1 MNQHKISNNS
11 LIYTI
16 THSLINIAIPKTY
29 FNFGIL
35 NTSMANLSSSRQK
48 AVLRK
53 YARKLKFLMM
63 VVSIGII
70 VWTLPKQAKFRYE
83 IEKGRIWTQKD
94 LISPY
99 NFAILKTQQELD
111 NDRKVILS
119 SITPI
124 YQLNTNIADQQ
135 LDAFKSDLEIKWH
148 TAGINDKFK
157 NDYINTG
164 YNLLKHIYDVGIL
177 KTDPKYQQN
186 SQNYTITILDKN
198 VGTDK
203 NTADLF
209 TRDKALDYFNQVLN
223 TRKDIDKSFLLD
235 LVLNRMQSN
244 LIYDDL
250 LTTRLQK
257 EALENLSLTRGMVQ
271 KEDILVTT
279 GSVVNDEV
287 YQKLISYKKAFEDS
301 SRVNGDRRLV
311 MLGQVILVAVAIAL
325 LMVFLY
331 LFRRDIYDDNRLV
344 SLILLV
350 ITAMLATL
358 SLAIKLQ
365 TPNLYYIPYCIVPII
380 IRILFDTRLA
390 LNIHLLVVLIAGFF
404 VPNSFEFAY
413 FEITA
418 GMVSIY
424 SIKNLI
430 RREQFLISA
439 LIITFSYFMAFI
451 GISFIR
457 EGSFLSINWMD
468 FLPFVVSVLLTLLA
482 YPLIYIFEKIF
493 AITSDIT
500 LIELTN
506 TNAPLL
512 RELAFTAPGT
522 FQHSLQ
528 VANLAENAIYS
539 IGGNALLVR
548 AGALYHDI
556 GKLENPLFFI
566 ENQSSGFN
574 PHDKLP
580 YEESAQIII
589 RHVSKGVEMAE
600 NANIPEVV
608 IDFIRTHHGDTRV
621 DYFYQSYLKNFPE
634 KMINEKVFRYPG
646 PIPFT
651 KEGGVLMLADSVEAA
666 SRSLKEPD
674 EKSISELVDR
684 IVKYKLDQDQL
695 KDSDITLKDIETI
708 KTIFKRMLMSIYH
721 VRINY

>member
-1 MNQHKISNNS
+1 
-11 LIYTI
+11 
-16 THSLINIAIPKTY
+16 
-29 FNFGIL
+29 
-35 NTSMANLSSSRQK
+35 MAKLSSSRQR
-48 AVLRK
+48 ALMRK
-53 YARKLKFLMM
+53 YSRNVKFLMM
-63 VVSIGII
+63 LASICLI
-70 VWTLPKQAKFRYE
+70 VFTLPKQAKFSYDV
-83 IEKGRIWTQKD
+83 EKGRIWNQKD

-99 NFAILKTQQELD
+99 NFAILKTPQEIE
-111 NDRKVILS
+111 NDEKTARASV
-119 SITPI
+119 TPV
-124 YQLNTNIADQQ
+124 YQLDDDIGPREIEGFN
-135 LDAFKSDLEIKWH
+135 SDLSIKWH
-148 TAGINDKFK
+148 NSGIKDFQKKEYLSAGD
-157 NDYINTG
+157 D
-164 YNLLKHIYDVGIL
+164 LLKEIYDRGVL
-177 KTDPKYQQN
+177 VLNPKYQQ
-186 SQNYTITILDKN
+186 SSENYPLTILNKN
-198 VGTDK
+198 VATDK
-203 NTADLF
+203 NSADLF
-209 TRDKALDYFNQVLN
+209 TKEKALAYCDQVLSLRKNLDKA
-223 TRKDIDKSFLLD
+223 FLLD
-235 LVLNRMQSN
+235 LISN
-244 LIYDDL
+244 
-250 LTTRLQK
+250 RLQPNLNYDNKLTSRLEK
-257 EALENLSLTRGMVQ
+257 EAIEGLSTTRGMVQ
-271 KEDILVTT
+271 KGEVIVNK

-287 YQKLISYKKAFEDS
+287 YQKLQSYKKAFEDNA
-301 SRVNGDRRLV
+301 RITGDPQLV
-311 MLGQVILVAVAIAL
+311 LLGQFLLVSIAITL

-350 ITAMLATL
+350 VTAMLFTL
-358 SLAIKLQ
+358 SIAIKLQ
-365 TPNLYYIPYCIVPII
+365 LPNLYYIPYCIVPII

-413 FEITA
+413 FELTA

-439 LIITFSYFMAFI
+439 LIITFTYFVSFI

-457 EGSFLSINWMD
+457 EGSLKSIDWMG

-482 YPLIYIFEKIF
+482 YPLIYIFEKVF

-512 RELAFTAPGT
+512 REMAFTAPGT

-528 VANLAENAIYS
+528 VANLAENAIYT

-556 GKLENPLFFI
+556 GKMENPLYFI
-566 ENQSSGFN
+566 ENQSGFN

-580 YEESAQIII
+580 YQESAQIII
-589 RHVSKGVEMAE
+589 RHVQKGVEMAR
-600 NANIPEVV
+600 NANLPEIV

-621 DYFYQSYLKNFPE
+621 DYFYHSFLKNFPE
-634 KMINEKVFRYPG
+634 KFVDENTFRYPG
-646 PIPFT
+646 PVPFT

-674 EKSISELVDR
+674 EKSINDLVDR
-684 IVKYKLDQDQL
+684 IVKYKLDQNQL
-695 KDSDITLKDIETI
+695 NDSNITLKDIETI

-721 VRINY
+721 VRIDY

>member
-1 MNQHKISNNS
+1 
-11 LIYTI
+11 
-16 THSLINIAIPKTY
+16 
-29 FNFGIL
+29 
-35 NTSMANLSSSRQK
+35 
-48 AVLRK
+48 
-53 YARKLKFLMM
+53 
-63 VVSIGII
+63 
-70 VWTLPKQAKFRYE
+70 
-83 IEKGRIWTQKD
+83 
-94 LISPY
+94 
-99 NFAILKTQQELD
+99 
-111 NDRKVILS
+111 
-119 SITPI
+119 
-124 YQLNTNIADQQ
+124 
-135 LDAFKSDLEIKWH
+135 
-148 TAGINDKFK
+148 
-157 NDYINTG
+157 
-164 YNLLKHIYDVGIL
+164 
-177 KTDPKYQQN
+177 
-186 SQNYTITILDKN
+186 
-198 VGTDK
+198 
-203 NTADLF
+203 
-209 TRDKALDYFNQVLN
+209 
-223 TRKDIDKSFLLD
+223 
-235 LVLNRMQSN
+235 
-244 LIYDDL
+244 
-250 LTTRLQK
+250 
-257 EALENLSLTRGMVQ
+257 MVQ
-271 KEDILVTT
+271 KDEILVSK
-279 GSVVNDEV
+279 GSVINDDV
-287 YQKLISYKKAFEDS
+287 FQKLESYKKAFEDN
-301 SRVNGDRRLV
+301 SRVNGDRHLV
-311 MLGQVILVAVAIAL
+311 MLGQFLLVTTALAL

-350 ITAMLATL
+350 ITAMLGTL

-365 TPNLYYIPYCIVPII
+365 MPNLYYIPYCIVPIM

-390 LNIHLLVVLIAGFF
+390 LNIHLLVVLIAGFY

-439 LIITFSYFMAFI
+439 LIITFSYFVSFL

-457 EGSFLSINWMD
+457 EGTFLNINWMD

-482 YPLIYIFEKIF
+482 YPLIYIFEKVF
-493 AITSDIT
+493 ELTSDIT

-528 VANLAENAIYS
+528 VANLAENAIYT

-556 GKLENPLFFI
+556 GKLENPLYFI

-600 NANIPEVV
+600 KANLPEVV

-621 DYFYQSYLKNFPE
+621 DYFYQSFLKNYPE
-634 KMINEKVFRYPG
+634 KLINEKIFRYPG
-646 PIPFT
+646 PIPFS
-651 KEGGVLMLADSVEAA
+651 KEAGVLMLADSVEAA

-674 EKSISELVDR
+674 EKSISDLVDK

-695 KDSDITLKDIETI
+695 KDSAITLKDIETI
-708 KTIFKRMLMSIYH
+708 KTIFKKMLMSIYH

>member
-1 MNQHKISNNS
+1 
-11 LIYTI
+11 
-16 THSLINIAIPKTY
+16 
-29 FNFGIL
+29 
-35 NTSMANLSSSRQK
+35 MANLSSSRQK
-48 AVLRK
+48 AILRK
-53 YARKLKFLMM
+53 YARNLKFLMM
-63 VVSIGII
+63 AVSICLI

-83 IEKGRIWTQKD
+83 IQKGRIWTQPD
-94 LISPY
+94 LVSPY
-99 NFAILKTQQELD
+99 NFAVLKTQAEID
-111 NDRKVILS
+111 NDRKTILA

-124 YQLNTNIADQQ
+124 YQLNTDVESVQ
-135 LDAFKSDLEIKWH
+135 LDNFKSDFEVKWH
-148 TAGINDKFK
+148 TAGMNDRSKS
-157 NDYINTG
+157 NYLNTG
-164 YNLLKHIYDVGIL
+164 TDLLKHIYEVGIL
-177 KTDPKYQQN
+177 KLNPKYQQY
-186 SQNYTITILDKN
+186 SANYPITILNKN
-198 VGTDK
+198 VETDK

-209 TRDKALDYFNQVLN
+209 TREKALAYCNQVLSA
-223 TRKDIDKSFLLD
+223 RKDIDKTFLLD
-235 LVLNRMQSN
+235 LVLNRLLNN
-244 LIYDDL
+244 LVYDDA
-250 LTTRLQK
+250 LTARLEK
-257 EALENLSLTRGMVQ
+257 EAIESLSVTRGMVQ
-271 KEDILVTT
+271 KDEILVSK
-279 GSVVNDEV
+279 GSVINDDV
-287 YQKLISYKKAFEDS
+287 FQKLESYKKAFEDN
-301 SRVNGDRRLV
+301 SRVNGDRHLV
-311 MLGQVILVAVAIAL
+311 MLGQFLLVTTALAL

-350 ITAMLATL
+350 ITAMLGTL

-365 TPNLYYIPYCIVPII
+365 MPNLYYIPYCIVPIM

-390 LNIHLLVVLIAGFF
+390 LNIHLLVVLIAGFY

-439 LIITFSYFMAFI
+439 LIITFSYFVSFL

-457 EGSFLSINWMD
+457 EGTFLNINWMD

-482 YPLIYIFEKIF
+482 YPLIYIFEKVF
-493 AITSDIT
+493 ELTSDIT

-528 VANLAENAIYS
+528 VANLAENAIYT

-556 GKLENPLFFI
+556 GKLENPLYFI

-600 NANIPEVV
+600 KANLPEVV

-621 DYFYQSYLKNFPE
+621 DYFYQSFLKNYPE
-634 KMINEKVFRYPG
+634 KLINEKILRYPG
-646 PIPFT
+646 PIPFS
-651 KEGGVLMLADSVEAA
+651 KEAGVLMLADSVEAA

-674 EKSISELVDR
+674 EKSISDLVDK

-695 KDSDITLKDIETI
+695 KDSAITLKDIETI
-708 KTIFKRMLMSIYH
+708 KTIFKKMLMSIYH

>member
-1 MNQHKISNNS
+1 
-11 LIYTI
+11 
-16 THSLINIAIPKTY
+16 
-29 FNFGIL
+29 
-35 NTSMANLSSSRQK
+35 MANLSSSRQK

-83 IEKGRIWTQKD
+83 IQKGRIWTQKD

-99 NFAILKTQQELD
+99 NFAILKTPQELN
-111 NDRKVILS
+111 NDRKVILAGV
-119 SITPI
+119 TPI
-124 YQLNTNIADQQ
+124 YQLNTNIADEQ
-135 LDAFKSDLEIKWH
+135 LNDFKSDLEIKWH
-148 TAGINDKFK
+148 TAGINDALK
-157 NDYINTG
+157 NDYITTG
-164 YNLLKHIYDVGIL
+164 YNLLKHIYDIGIL
-177 KTDPKYQQN
+177 KPEPKYQQ
-186 SQNYTITILDKN
+186 SSPDYKITILDKN

-209 TRDKALDYFNQVLN
+209 TRDKALAYFNQVLS
-223 TRKDIDKSFLLD
+223 TRNDIDKSFLLD

-244 LIYDDL
+244 LIYDDV
-250 LTTRLQK
+250 LTSRLEK
-257 EALENLSLTRGMVQ
+257 EALENLSLTSGMVQ

-311 MLGQVILVAVAIAL
+311 MLGQVILVAIAISL

-331 LFRRDIYDDNRLV
+331 MFRRDIYDDNRLV

-358 SLAIKLQ
+358 SLAIKIQ

-390 LNIHLLVVLIAGFF
+390 LYIHLLVVLIAGFF

-418 GMVSIY
+418 GMVAIY

-439 LIITFSYFMAFI
+439 VIITFSYFMSFL

-457 EGSFLSINWMD
+457 EGSFISINWMD
-468 FLPFVVSVLLTLLA
+468 FVPFVVSVLLTLLA
-482 YPLIYIFEKIF
+482 YPLIYIFEKVF

-600 NANIPEVV
+600 NANIPDVV

-646 PIPFT
+646 PIPSS

-684 IVKYKLDQDQL
+684 IVKYKLDQEQL

>member
-1 MNQHKISNNS
+1 
-11 LIYTI
+11 
-16 THSLINIAIPKTY
+16 
-29 FNFGIL
+29 
-35 NTSMANLSSSRQK
+35 MANLSSSRQK
-48 AVLRK
+48 AILRK
-53 YARKLKFLMM
+53 YSRNLKFLMM
-63 VVSIGII
+63 VASIALI

-99 NFAILKTQQELD
+99 NFAILKTPQEID
-111 NDRKVILS
+111 NDKRIALE

-124 YQLNTNIADQQ
+124 YQLDDNVAVNQ
-135 LDAFKSDLEIKWH
+135 LDSFKNNLEIKWH
-148 TAGINDKFK
+148 ASGINDRQKQQYLTLGF
-157 NDYINTG
+157 
-164 YNLLKHIYDVGIL
+164 NLLQHIYDTGL
-177 KTDPKYQQN
+177 LRLNPKYQQYAA
-186 SQNYTITILDKN
+186 NYPITLLDKN
-198 VGTDK
+198 VATDK

-209 TRDKALDYFNQVLN
+209 TKDKALAYCNQVLS
-223 TRKDIDKSFLLD
+223 TQGDIDKSFLLD
-235 LVLNRMQSN
+235 LILSRLQNN
-244 LIYDDL
+244 LSYDDG
-250 LTTRLQK
+250 LTSRLEM
-257 EALENLSLTRGMVQ
+257 EAIENLSLTRGMVQ
-271 KEDILVTT
+271 KDEIIVSK

-287 YQKLISYKKAFEDS
+287 FQKLESYKKAFEDNS
-301 SRVNGDRRLV
+301 KVNGDRRLV
-311 MLGQVILVAVAIAL
+311 MLGQVLLVSIAITL

-331 LFRRDIYDDNRLV
+331 LFRRDIYSDNRLV

-350 ITAMLATL
+350 ITAMLASL

-365 TPNLYYIPYCIVPII
+365 MPNLYYIPYCIVPLI

-439 LIITFSYFMAFI
+439 VIITFSYFVAFL

-457 EGSFLSINWMD
+457 EGSFVNINWMD

-482 YPLIYIFEKIF
+482 YPLIYLFEKVF

-512 RELAFTAPGT
+512 REMAFTAPGT

-566 ENQSSGFN
+566 ENQNGFN

-580 YEESAQIII
+580 YDESAQIII
-589 RHVSKGVEMAE
+589 RHVSKGVEMAQK
-600 NANIPEVV
+600 ANIPEVV

-621 DYFYQSYLKNFPE
+621 DYFYQSFLKNFPE
-634 KMINEKVFRYPG
+634 KLINEKIFRYPG
-646 PIPFT
+646 PIPFS
-651 KEGGVLMLADSVEAA
+651 KEAGVLMLADSVEAA
-666 SRSLKEPD
+666 SRSLKAPD
-674 EKSISELVDR
+674 ERSIGALVDR
-684 IVKYKLDQDQL
+684 IVKYKLDQEQL

-708 KTIFKRMLMSIYH
+708 KTIFKKMLMSIYH